1 MRRSVGGGGNNG
13 GNAAGRQPRRVP
25 VTIDRT
31 PKLSISRGTASAGRP
46 ARFGA
51 QNYRKRLRNHG
62 HELLAA
68 IDGEKFRFCRFSRIP
83 CHENRTAI
91 DSDSAGQVGVGENR

>member
-13 GNAAGRQPRRVP
+13 GNAAGRQLRRVP

-51 QNYRKRLRNHG
+51 QNYRKRHRNHG
-62 HELLAA
+62 HGLLAA
-68 IDGEKFRFCRFSRIP
+68 IDGEKFRFCQFLRIP
-83 CHENRTAI
+83 RHKNRTTI
-91 DSDSAGQVGVGENR
+91 DGDSVGQVGVGENR